1 MALARSPR
9 EALLWALNDLDENS
23 FKTLKFYLL
32 DHARSMS
39 GNQRL
44 LTRGELENL
53 GQVDLASRL
62 ILKYGAQEAVKVV
75 CQVLEAM
82 NLLELVNQLSHI
94 CLNDYRAIY
103 REHVLN
109 SEERREG
116 DVGSSYSQLLL
127 VAKLHSG
134 SPGSSAC
141 SIPEQEELDSVMVDA
156 LFGPDPSLVVLQGAA
171 GTGKTTLARK
181 ILLDWASGTLYA
193 DRFDY
198 VFHVSCRD
206 VVLLLWN
213 QLDKLLCWCCGDNQA
228 PVAEIQRE
236 AERLLFIL
244 DGFDE
249 LQRPFANQLVK
260 RSSSRMEDVLRLL
273 IRRQKLPKCSLLIT
287 TRSLALQNLEP
298 LLKEP
303 LHIHILGFSE
313 EERESYF
320 SSYFADKEQA
330 RKAFEFVQGNNVLFK
345 ACQFPS
351 ICWMVCSWL
360 KEQKER
366 DKATSETPSN
376 STDIFMAYVTTF
388 LPPNDSG
395 DCSELSRHK
404 ILRGLCSLA
413 VEGVQCQRLVF
424 EEADLKKHNLDGPS
438 LTAFLSSYDNPA
450 GLDIKK
456 FYSFR
461 HITFQEFFYAMSYLV
476 KEDQSQLGEAS
487 RKEVERLLKVEK
499 ENKSEAMTLTVQFLL
514 DLLQKENSLNFQLKF
529 CFNISPSLKQ
539 DLRRFKEQIEA
550 IKHKRPWDLEFSL
563 YKSKMKSMLGGIEM
577 SDVLFKVGHSNEIK
591 PHSKCSVSVKAS
603 LGTGQ
608 EKEQQCPLV
617 GKRKRVKALN
627 GANGKDRQVEELDK
641 EVGSNGMEA
650 EKWEQ
655 AQAQGEKDG
664 QVKDQEN
671 GEKRK

>member
-1 MALARSPR
+1 
-9 EALLWALNDLDENS
+9 
-23 FKTLKFYLL
+23 
-32 DHARSMS
+32 
-39 GNQRL
+39 
-44 LTRGELENL
+44 
-53 GQVDLASRL
+53 
-62 ILKYGAQEAVKVV
+62 
-75 CQVLEAM
+75 
-82 NLLELVNQLSHI
+82 
-94 CLNDYRAIY
+94 
-103 REHVLN
+103 
-109 SEERREG
+109 
-116 DVGSSYSQLLL
+116 
-127 VAKLHSG
+127 
-134 SPGSSAC
+134 
-141 SIPEQEELDSVMVDA
+141 
-156 LFGPDPSLVVLQGAA
+156 
-171 GTGKTTLARK
+171 
-181 ILLDWASGTLYA
+181 
-193 DRFDY
+193 
-198 VFHVSCRD
+198 
-206 VVLLLWN
+206 
-213 QLDKLLCWCCGDNQA
+213 
-228 PVAEIQRE
+228 
-236 AERLLFIL
+236 
-244 DGFDE
+244 
-249 LQRPFANQLVK
+249 
-260 RSSSRMEDVLRLL
+260 
-273 IRRQKLPKCSLLIT
+273 
-287 TRSLALQNLEP
+287 
-298 LLKEP
+298 KEP

-345 ACQFPS
+345 ACQVPS

-539 DLRRFKEQIEA
+539 D
-550 IKHKRPWDLEFSL
+550 
-563 YKSKMKSMLGGIEM
+563 
-577 SDVLFKVGHSNEIK
+577 
-591 PHSKCSVSVKAS
+591 
-603 LGTGQ
+603 
-608 EKEQQCPLV
+608 
-617 GKRKRVKALN
+617 
-627 GANGKDRQVEELDK
+627 
-641 EVGSNGMEA
+641 
-650 EKWEQ
+650 
-655 AQAQGEKDG
+655 
-664 QVKDQEN
+664 
-671 GEKRK
+671 